1 MSGFYCGLFC
11 FSVLNHCGKADF
23 TFESLSSFEIETG
36 KDVFFLVANI
46 QNMNNRKQR
55 IIELFNMTVPNT
67 PFDSTISPFG
77 TVICP
82 FWYCQILDK
91 AKKIGCR
98 TEGKSCN
105 LNSIRLSHRPDRHQ
119 ISWLQRQPFQN
130 EGH

>member
-1 MSGFYCGLFC
+1 MKLAIRHINSSIAFL
-11 FSVLNHCGKADF
+11 SPSKANF

-36 KDVFFLVANI
+36 KDVLFLVVNI

-67 PFDSTISPFG
+67 PFDSTLSPFG

-91 AKKIGCR
+91 AKK
-98 TEGKSCN
+98 N
-105 LNSIRLSHRPDRHQ
+105 RLQDPREV
-119 ISWLQRQPFQN
+119 LQPQFNPA
-130 EGH
+130 